1 MEVVKPMFVG
11 RAERERFALER
22 LQVQAASV
30 SHQHR
35 SEKSPHQRALTT
47 SNSSSSERH
56 LERDQQQRGLDPK
69 DYYYLRQDRKRSRR
83 DGSECTRKWQREG
96 DEQQEKMDREKE
108 LEAIQE
114 QYLGS
119 KKPKK
124 NVIKPS
130 GRSRFSFDW
139 ESTDDTTSYALYR
152 SSPHGA
158 GLLFGRGFL
167 AGIDRR
173 EQKKAAAEAHEE
185 ARAERRRKDLPLPA
199 EDDVTNKKKKKAGA
213 SAFSTSCALDMRVE
227 RRWSEKTLEEMTE
240 RDWRVFRD
248 HFEISY
254 KTRPRYMFSATMP
267 PPVERV
273 ARKYLR
279 NPVVVTI
286 GTAGMATDLVVQNVV
301 MVKAE
306 SEKMSRL
313 QNILGDLARDKQ
325 KAIVFCNTRRTVDM
339 RAKDL
344 DKAGFRVTTLHG
356 GKSQEQR
363 EVSLDGFRN
372 RQFGVLVAAD
382 LAARGIDVPD
392 VAHVINYEMPGS
404 IQSYTHRIGRTGRAG
419 NKGVATSFLTL
430 HDTDIF
436 YHLKQMLVQ
445 SNSYVPPELAK
456 HKASKFKPASV
467 PTDRPPR
474 HK

>member
-1 MEVVKPMFVG
+1 
-11 RAERERFALER
+11 
-22 LQVQAASV
+22 
-30 SHQHR
+30 
-35 SEKSPHQRALTT
+35 
-47 SNSSSSERH
+47 
-56 LERDQQQRGLDPK
+56 
-69 DYYYLRQDRKRSRR
+69 
-83 DGSECTRKWQREG
+83 
-96 DEQQEKMDREKE
+96 
-108 LEAIQE
+108 
-114 QYLGS
+114 
-119 KKPKK
+119 
-124 NVIKPS
+124 
-130 GRSRFSFDW
+130 
-139 ESTDDTTSYALYR
+139 
-152 SSPHGA
+152 
-158 GLLFGRGFL
+158 
-167 AGIDRR
+167 
-173 EQKKAAAEAHEE
+173 
-185 ARAERRRKDLPLPA
+185 
-199 EDDVTNKKKKKAGA
+199 
-213 SAFSTSCALDMRVE
+213 
-227 RRWSEKTLEEMTE
+227 
-240 RDWRVFRD
+240 
-248 HFEISY
+248 
-254 KTRPRYMFSATMP
+254 
-267 PPVERV
+267 
-273 ARKYLR
+273 
-279 NPVVVTI
+279 
-286 GTAGMATDLVVQNVV
+286 